1 MIYGWKNRENRICFY
16 KKRGILYKTGGQYTT
31 KENITKGDGKSQ
43 VLKTVLSIQYRVS
56 S

>member
-1 MIYGWKNRENRICFY
+1 MVKKIEKIEFTS
-16 KKRGILYKTGGQYTT
+16 KKRGTLYKTGSQYTT
-31 KENITKGDGKSQ
+31 KENITKGETKSQ